1 MSAQELNLALVLVG
15 AVVLVLGLFSNLIKR
30 IYLSEPLVATVV
42 GIVLSPTVLG
52 IISIGEWGS
61 PEDILEQSARLTLA
75 IGLMG
80 VALRLPADFA
90 RQYLRP
96 LVVLLG
102 IIMAATWLTS
112 GLLTYTILG
121 FPFWIAMLLGATLTP
136 TDPVLA
142 STILTGTI
150 AERILPVTL
159 REVISAESGANDG
172 LAYLFFFLPLYVLS
186 YAPRQAA
193 LDWTT
198 TVLVR
203 EVLGGVMFGFILGY
217 VAGRM
222 LKWVECRLNLGKTS
236 FLAYTLALAMLALG
250 VSYLIGSDGLLAV
263 FVAGAAFSLAIRRSR
278 SERLEDKEDV
288 QEAVNRFFVMPV
300 FVLFG
305 LALPWN
311 DWAVLGLPGIA
322 LACSLLLLRRI
333 PFVVALRRAL
343 GPVKGLKNSLF
354 VGWFG
359 PIGVG
364 AIYYGALAQRLSG
377 NLQVWGVVSLVV
389 FVSIVAHGLTST
401 PLTLLYGRTGQQPMR
416 TDQSPS

>member
-30 IYLSEPLVATVV
+30 IFLSEPLVATIV
-42 GIVLSPTVLG
+42 GIVLSPVVFG
-52 IISIGEWGS
+52 IVSISEWGN

-75 IGLMG
+75 IGLMS

-96 LVVLLG
+96 LAVLLG

-112 GLLTYTILG
+112 GLLTYAILG

-142 STILTGTI
+142 STILTGSI
-150 AERILPVTL
+150 AERILPQAL
-159 REVISAESGANDG
+159 RDIITAESGANDG

-186 YAPRQAA
+186 YAAPQAA
-193 LDWTT
+193 LGWIT
-198 TVLVR
+198 TVLLR
-203 EVLGGVMFGFILGY
+203 EVVGGVVFGFILGY
-217 VAGRM
+217 GAGLM
-222 LKWVECRLNLGKTS
+222 LKWAECRLKIGATS

-263 FVAGAAFSLAIRRSR
+263 FVAGAALSLAIRASK
-278 SERLEDKEDV
+278 SERLDESEDV
-288 QEAVNRFFVMPV
+288 QEAVNRFFVLPV

-305 LALPWN
+305 LALPWGE
-311 DWAVLGLPGIA
+311 WAVLGPPAVG

-333 PFVVALRRAL
+333 PFVVAMRRAL
-343 GPVKGLKNSLF
+343 TPVQGLKNSLF

-389 FVSIVAHGLTST
+389 FVSIVAHGVSST
-401 PLTLLYGRTGQQPMR
+401 PLTLLYGRTGGSR
-416 TDQSPS
+416 LS